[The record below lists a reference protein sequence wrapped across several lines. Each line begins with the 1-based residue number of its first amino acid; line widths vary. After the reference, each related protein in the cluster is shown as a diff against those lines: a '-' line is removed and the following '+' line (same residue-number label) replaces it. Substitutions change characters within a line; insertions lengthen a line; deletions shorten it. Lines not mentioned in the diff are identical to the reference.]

1 MGSIGGR
8 VPAAMKTSIFSLAI
22 LFLVAAA
29 SDVRAQAFYGNFGG
43 CGVSRPGLSVTW
55 AGNPSIQLNTGWG
68 GGYRYAVPYVPYC
81 APVVPVV
88 RYVCYPA
95 PVVNYYY
102 GSGPVFGGFSTTST
116 STRRVRFAARS
127 AGGAAIVPNPVV
139 FRTPGQASS
148 YYVQR
153 PLR

>member
-8 VPAAMKTSIFSLAI
+8 ISAAMKTSIFSLAI
-22 LFLVAAA
+22 LFVVAVAP
-29 SDVRAQAFYGNFGG
+29 DVRAQAFYGNFGG
-43 CGVSRPGLSVTW
+43 CGVARPGLSVTW

-68 GGYRYAVPYVPYC
+68 WGGGYRYVTPYVPYC
-81 APVVPVV
+81 APVV

-102 GSGPVFGGFSTTST
+102 GAGPVIGGFSTTST
-116 STRRVRFAARS
+116 STRRVRFAARP

-139 FRTPGQASS
+139 FRAPEQASS
-148 YYVQR
+148 YYVAR

>member
-1 MGSIGGR
+1 MGSIAGR
-8 VPAAMKTSIFSLAI
+8 VPAAMKTSIFLLAT
-22 LFLVAAA
+22 LLVVAAA

-43 CGVSRPGLSVTW
+43 CGVARPGLSVTW

-68 GGYRYAVPYVPYC
+68 WGGGYRYATPYVPYC
-81 APVVPVV
+81 APVV

-102 GSGPVFGGFSTTST
+102 GSGPVTPGFSTTST
-116 STRRVRFAARS
+116 STRRVRFAARP

-139 FRTPGQASS
+139 FRAPEPASS
-148 YYVQR
+148 YYVSR